1 VGWHKRCC
9 WFPYMDKGIYTALSG
24 GLAKSRE
31 VELIANNLANAT
43 TPGFKRDTGTF
54 NEYLTELRRSDSLDG
69 LQNEIR
75 GAADPD
81 ARPTGDK
88 SFVEMDGVY
97 TDFRQGTLQKSGRAL
112 DVAIEGEGFFEVLTP
127 AGIRYSRQGNFSID
141 SEGRLVTA
149 SGFPVLKK
157 GTQSEVTV
165 NQLDVDGATPV
176 TGPVPDRQP
185 TAQQR
190 VIQLGQGPIQITEE
204 GRILQ
209 NGAEVAALSIEEFQ
223 APQWLEKMGN
233 SYYRNTH
240 PQNLKNGSMKS
251 KVHQGFIEGSNVNP
265 VTEMTRLIE
274 ATRAYESHM
283 QAVKTYQDIDSKS
296 VNEIAKER

>member
-1 VGWHKRCC
+1 
-9 WFPYMDKGIYTALSG
+9 MDKGIYTALSG

-54 NEYLTELRRSDSLDG
+54 NEYLTELRRNDSVDGIQREIQSLSDP
-69 LQNEIR
+69 N
-75 GAADPD
+75 

-88 SFVEMDGVY
+88 SFVELDGVY

-112 DVAIEGEGFFEVLTP
+112 DVAIEGSGFFEVLTP

-141 SEGRLVTA
+141 AEGRLVTT
-149 SGFPVLKK
+149 SGFPVLSKA
-157 GTQSEVTV
+157 TQGQAAVSQLEVR
-165 NQLDVDGATPV
+165 GAPPV
-176 TGPVPDRQP
+176 TGQIPDRQP
-185 TAQQR
+185 DAQSR
-190 VIQLGQGPIQITEE
+190 VIQLGQGPIRITED

-209 NGAEVAALSIEEFQ
+209 NGAEVATLSVEEFQ
-223 APQWLEKMGN
+223 ESQWLEKMGN

-240 PQNLKNGSMKS
+240 PGNLKNGVTTS
-251 KVHQGFIEGSNVNP
+251 KLHQGFIEGSNVNP

-283 QAVKTYQDIDSKS
+283 QAVKTYQDIDSRS
-296 VNEIAKER
+296 VNDIVKDR